1 MLKYIVKPSSKDFT
15 KWTYN
20 RKSMQPVQLD
30 FLLYLCLGCFQKPS
44 SNEQILLDISLSQT
58 NNILLTFHQPTYP
71 ERTVACTLSP
81 RNIMSKNSALFRSLG
96 KEDTKQKNTIFLNSA
111 LLHTLKSTS
120 MIWVGFLF
128 GSLHP
133 EFPHVQ

>member
-1 MLKYIVKPSSKDFT
+1 
-15 KWTYN
+15 
-20 RKSMQPVQLD
+20 MQPVQLD

-71 ERTVACTLSP
+71 EKTVACTLSP
-81 RNIMSKNSALFRSLG
+81 RNIMSKNSALFRSWG

-111 LLHTLKSTS
+111 LLHTLESTS
-120 MIWVGFLF
+120 MIWVGFFWQSATRISPCPIKKSFYLNEMIKR
-128 GSLHP
+128 GGR
-133 EFPHVQ
+133 ERDK